1 MRQWTRL
8 GAYLL
13 ALPFAVGAVAA
24 AILTGLLGEVV
35 LETPALEPIER
46 TDIAPGRAAVLE
58 AASGACPGQEPLLPA
73 TPSAWQDLLE
83 RLSWLPTPVTLSDGG
98 RSLAGLSVVV
108 MPGGSC
114 LSTAEAATLRG
125 YVEAGGGLLAA
136 GPLGVRDARSGR
148 AGWGLLKDLLAAE
161 RFELF
166 PDGRSALVAFREGS
180 PLAAGLEALSLSPP
194 PRGRVLAV
202 ATGVHPY
209 WADSQLQPVDPT
221 LPQAYQSAA
230 LTSAFGKG
238 RVAWLGFAVA
248 AGSSSPAAIR
258 GQRLLRSAVTWAAGQ
273 PVVSLAQWPGRHR
286 SAVLLRANLAGRPRN
301 AAFVARMLVDAR
313 LRGAFV
319 VTEESLGDLAGLDPP
334 LSRAGEIALALRLEP
349 GARPGS
355 SLATAVKR
363 LRIRSVLGAWPSGL
377 LRYDASEEQAALASA
392 SAGLEFFLTE
402 GVSGRGRPT
411 VWRATRRFGPWRRR
425 LEVVGF
431 GRRGDDD
438 LGLSP
443 LGLAGLEPQW
453 LRRRL
458 LADFELARALGGL
471 HVLSFHTQGLG
482 AAQYTATLSWLV
494 AEFAA
499 RGAWLAGPAQ
509 LVEWLRARAGLEM
522 SANASSPGM
531 LSLTLRAPAGAPRE
545 PVAVEV
551 HVPPA
556 THIVVASAT
565 PDCLTDEP
573 AGDGAQRLILRL
585 GSGTREYRCD
595 LAFVP

>member
-1 MRQWTRL
+1 MAR
-8 GAYLL
+8 
-13 ALPFAVGAVAA
+13 
-24 AILTGLLGEVV
+24 
-35 LETPALEPIER
+35 
-46 TDIAPGRAAVLE
+46 
-58 AASGACPGQEPLLPA
+58 
-73 TPSAWQDLLE
+73 SA
-83 RLSWLPTPVTLSDGG
+83 
-98 RSLAGLSVVV
+98 
-108 MPGGSC
+108 
-114 LSTAEAATLRG
+114 
-125 YVEAGGGLLAA
+125 
-136 GPLGVRDARSGR
+136 PLG
-148 AGWGLLKDLLAAE
+148 
-161 RFELF
+161 
-166 PDGRSALVAFREGS
+166 
-180 PLAAGLEALSLSPP
+180 
-194 PRGRVLAV
+194 
-202 ATGVHPY
+202 
-209 WADSQLQPVDPT
+209 
-221 LPQAYQSAA
+221 
-230 LTSAFGKG
+230 
-238 RVAWLGFAVA
+238 
-248 AGSSSPAAIR
+248 
-258 GQRLLRSAVTWAAGQ
+258 
-273 PVVSLAQWPGRHR
+273 
-286 SAVLLRANLAGRPRN
+286 VLLRANLAGRPRN

-334 LSRAGEIALALRLEP
+334 LSRAGEIALALRLEL

-443 LGLAGLEPQW
+443 LGLAGWSLSG

-458 LADFELARALGGL
+458 LADFELAKALGGL

-509 LVEWLRARAGLEM
+509 LVEWLRARAGLE
-522 SANASSPGM
+522 
-531 LSLTLRAPAGAPRE
+531 
-545 PVAVEV
+545 
-551 HVPPA
+551 
-556 THIVVASAT
+556 
-565 PDCLTDEP
+565 
-573 AGDGAQRLILRL
+573 
-585 GSGTREYRCD
+585 
-595 LAFVP
+595 